1 MASLALTSVVT
12 RGRSHV
18 ETDFADQ
25 TLMMNLDLGK
35 YYAVSD
41 VAKRIWDL
49 LARPTSLADVCS
61 RLQQE
66 FDVEA
71 VECQRDVLDFAMALQ
86 RNGLIVVCDP

>member
-12 RGRSHV
+12 RGQSHV

-35 YYAVSD
+35 YYAVTD

-49 LARPTSLADVCS
+49 LAQPTSLADVCS

-71 VECQRDVLDFAMALQ
+71 AECQRDVLDFAMTLK
-86 RNGLIVVCDP
+86 RNGLIVECAP